1 MVWIAGLVGTGS
13 NGNIQFNSIPQTF
26 THLQLRCVIRGDN
39 AGASVD
45 AAFDF
50 INGTQTYSQ
59 HELQGTGTGVFSF
72 GSTSIGI
79 MNFVTMP
86 GATATAN
93 VFGSIIVDILDYT
106 STVKNKTVRQIGGYD
121 ANGSG
126 SVGLKSAAQYDAAT
140 PITQIR
146 LRPYNASNFV
156 AGSRFDL
163 YGITSSQVTG
173 A

>member
-1 MVWIAGLVGTGS
+1 MVWISGLVGTGS

-26 THLQLRCVIRGDN
+26 THLQLRCFIRGDD
-39 AGASVD
+39 AGAITS

-59 HELQGTGTGVFSF
+59 HELQGTGSGVSSF
-72 GSTSIGI
+72 GSANISI

-86 GATATAN
+86 GAASTAN
-93 VFGSIIVDILDYT
+93 VFGSIIVDILDYS

-126 SVGLKSAAQYDAAT
+126 YVGLKSAAQYDAAT

-146 LRPYNASNFV
+146 LRPYSAANFV
-156 AGSRFDL
+156 SGTRFDL